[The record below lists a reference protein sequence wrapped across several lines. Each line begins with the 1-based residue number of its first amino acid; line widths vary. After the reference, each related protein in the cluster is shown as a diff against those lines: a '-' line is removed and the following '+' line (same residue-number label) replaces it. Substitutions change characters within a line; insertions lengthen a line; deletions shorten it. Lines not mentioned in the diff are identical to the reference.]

1 VTPPPSGDG
10 KPSRTTKVPTGASAT
25 TKATAKTTT
34 KAQPAKRASSK
45 TAASK
50 RAASSRAGAQQVTRT
65 AEQLHEA
72 AFAGFEAL
80 GDEELPPLE
89 AEQGVETFL
98 AALHA
103 EQAWYPALLH
113 VVARWVTADE
123 RAGGAAYHYLLGG
136 EAFDWRRLAER
147 LLDAAGDLVPAD
159 EAERLLFEG
168 RPPHGED
175 ASEEAFARAIGREKY
190 RAHLNFQ
197 YGVTVEEA
205 LLLQAEIELQKARS
219 LEGPRGEPADV
230 AAYERVYGKPFAE
243 LVADYRIETGSALAE
258 QVSQAELAAFTYWCS
273 KYRFRLAEPARVA
286 SDTRKALA
294 LLSRLEA
301 ERAPRELRAPD
312 AHPAEVI
319 EL

>member
-1 VTPPPSGDG
+1 MTASRNGG
-10 KPSRTTKVPTGASAT
+10 SKRSRTAKATTEAASTKAAPTKGASR
-25 TKATAKTTT
+25 
-34 KAQPAKRASSK
+34 RASSK
-45 TAASK
+45 PATPTASQ
-50 RAASSRAGAQQVTRT
+50 R
-65 AEQLHEA
+65 HEA
-72 AFAGFEAL
+72 AFEGFE
-80 GDEELPPLE
+80 GFEDEELPPLE

-98 AALHA
+98 AALRA
-103 EQAWYPALLH
+103 DEAWYPALLR
-113 VVARWVTADE
+113 VVARWVTPEE
-123 RAGGAAYHYLLGG
+123 RVEGAAYHYLLGG

-147 LLDAAGDLVPAD
+147 LLDAADDLVPEQ

-168 RPPHGED
+168 KPPEGED
-175 ASEEAFARAIGREKY
+175 AAEEAFARAIGREKY

-205 LLLQAEIELQKARS
+205 LLLQAETELQKARN

-230 AAYERVYGKPFAE
+230 AAYERVYGKPFADLAAE
-243 LVADYRIETGSALAE
+243 YRIETGRTLAE

-301 ERAPRELRAPD
+301 ERAPREQRAPG
-312 AHPAEVI
+312 ARPAEVI